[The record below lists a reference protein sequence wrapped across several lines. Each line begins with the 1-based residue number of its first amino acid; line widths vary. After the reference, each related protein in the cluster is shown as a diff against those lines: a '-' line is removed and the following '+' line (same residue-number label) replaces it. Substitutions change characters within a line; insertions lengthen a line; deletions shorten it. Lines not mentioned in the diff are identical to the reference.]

1 MERVRYLDLLRP
13 LATGCV
19 VYSHWIL
26 IGLTYYRGR
35 FSDLNV
41 LDHIE
46 WGRWVTWAFSVMPA
60 FFLVGGYAN
69 ACPWTAHHAQESAG
83 TGGYSAGMRLWWPTA
98 VYLGVNALAIMMAPA
113 VAVAPATIA
122 LVGRLSR
129 CSCGSCRSTWC

>member
-1 MERVRYLDLLRP
+1 MQSWLVHHRDPARPELAASGGRGARGVERVRYLDLLRP

-69 ACPWTAHHAQESAG
+69 ACPWTAHHARGERWNWWIQRRACG
-83 TGGYSAGMRLWWPTA
+83 CGGR
-98 VYLGVNALAIMMAPA
+98 
-113 VAVAPATIA
+113 
-122 LVGRLSR
+122 RR
-129 CSCGSCRSTWC
+129 CTWG